1 MGVYSKGRKTELIL
15 ENKTVRFVDATAISS
30 DEAQRYWEENYPLV
44 VPWGLPESEEL
55 VMELKRQGYR
65 LDRPYFAIIE
75 EEE

>member
-1 MGVYSKGRKTELIL
+1 MSVYRRKKDNLTLK
-15 ENKTVRFVDATAISS
+15 NKKVRFVDAAAISS